1 MILIHIHRYKVMD
14 RQIALDILLKY
25 KQEKSYLNLTLNTY
39 FERFSLTRES
49 KNLITQL
56 VYGTVQNQIYLEYML
71 KPFIKGRVKTFE
83 KMLLL
88 MSLYQHYFLNHI
100 PDYAI
105 VNEAVRLAKK
115 KKGIKTSQFINAV
128 LKNALQNKVS
138 LDDLDDLQ
146 RISIETSHPLW
157 MVKMF
162 DKQYGYEKTKM
173 ICHAHNDIPYKSA
186 RVNTLKCTREDLLK
200 NTSFQKGKL
209 SGDCVYYTGGNIA
222 HTDEFKKGFITI
234 QDESSQLVARLLHPT
249 SQDYV
254 LDMCCAPGSKTSHL
268 AAMME
273 NQGRIVAYDLYEHKI
288 QLVEKQMARLGVD
301 IVETHA
307 HDSTC
312 LVDLYPA
319 NTFDKILLDAPCS
332 GLGVLARK
340 PEIKYHDSH
349 IMDEI
354 IKIQEKL
361 LENAYVLLKN
371 GGNMVYSTC
380 TINKKENEKQIEAF
394 MKRHP
399 DMVMVQQRTILPYEY
414 HSDGFYMCLLK
425 KEFSNEVDL

>member
-1 MILIHIHRYKVMD
+1 MD

-186 RVNTLKCTREDLLK
+186 RVNTLTVSYTHLD
-200 NTSFQKGKL
+200 
-209 SGDCVYYTGGNIA
+209 VY
-222 HTDEFKKGFITI
+222 K
-234 QDESSQLVARLLHPT
+234 R
-249 SQDYV
+249 
-254 LDMCCAPGSKTSHL
+254 
-268 AAMME
+268 
-273 NQGRIVAYDLYEHKI
+273 
-288 QLVEKQMARLGVD
+288 
-301 IVETHA
+301 
-307 HDSTC
+307 
-312 LVDLYPA
+312 
-319 NTFDKILLDAPCS
+319 
-332 GLGVLARK
+332 
-340 PEIKYHDSH
+340 
-349 IMDEI
+349 
-354 IKIQEKL
+354 
-361 LENAYVLLKN
+361 
-371 GGNMVYSTC
+371 
-380 TINKKENEKQIEAF
+380 QI
-394 MKRHP
+394 
-399 DMVMVQQRTILPYEY
+399 
-414 HSDGFYMCLLK
+414 
-425 KEFSNEVDL
+425 